1 MHFLNIISTQPIW
14 ATRIPLYMEAEL
26 RIHGPWGIHEYLGF
40 PPDFLDCHLL
50 SASFHYPFS
59 SPLRNSSW
67 RARSSANPMVSS
79 QVQRRN
85 TWYDP
90 SHHLSAQLWK
100 KKCDK
105 DEAISAKLF
114 WRQDPQTCSLSPWLQ
129 THGTVLSSIPPRL
142 THCPSVSP
150 FHWQYELLFYSR

>member
-1 MHFLNIISTQPIW
+1 MKYLFHTSGTNQTFFFMHFLNIISTQPIW

-67 RARSSANPMVSS
+67 RARCSANPMVSS
-79 QVQRRN
+79 QVQRRD

-100 KKCDK
+100 KNVTRMKPSLLSYSEDK
-105 DEAISAKLF
+105 TPRHVPWVPDSRLMELC
-114 WRQDPQTCSLSPWLQ
+114 WVPSLQ
-129 THGTVLSSIPPRL
+129 G
-142 THCPSVSP
+142 
-150 FHWQYELLFYSR
+150 